1 VGTFYTTVTLR
12 VPEGWSVLRDADVEG
27 IAAATDWAQELTTPT
42 GTALA
47 ADVHD
52 SDILSLS
59 LVHDGGL
66 VGSYD
71 SYPNYFSDDEDR
83 EPPVGLPGIL
93 LTTTLGSGDPG
104 EVEQVLRFAAA
115 TDDADDP
122 YLFEEARHKAL
133 LTALGM
139 PA

>member
-1 VGTFYTTVTLR
+1 MGAFYTTVTVR
-12 VPEGWSVLRDADVEG
+12 VPEGWSVLRDAEVEG
-27 IAAATDWAQELTTPT
+27 IAAATDWAKELTGST

-59 LVHDGGL
+59 LVQDGEV

-83 EPPVGLPGIL
+83 DPPAGLPGSQ
-93 LTTTLGSGDPG
+93 LTTALRTGDPG
-104 EVEQVLRFAAA
+104 EVEQILRFAAA

-122 YLFEEARHKAL
+122 YLFEEARHEAL
-133 LTALGM
+133 LQALGM
-139 PA
+139 PS